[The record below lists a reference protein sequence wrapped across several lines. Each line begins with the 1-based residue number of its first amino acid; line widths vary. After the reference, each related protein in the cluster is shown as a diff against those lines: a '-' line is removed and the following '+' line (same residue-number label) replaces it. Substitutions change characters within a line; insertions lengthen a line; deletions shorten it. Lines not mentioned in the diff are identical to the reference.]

1 MLLNNYNLKKQNTF
15 GIDITTRYFAM
26 PRSIEAA
33 KKAVAEGLRLQAPIF
48 ILGGGSNVLF
58 SKDFDGLIIKPLFGG
73 VEMIEK
79 NVEEARIVVG
89 VGAGVFWDDLVAWS
103 VQRNWG
109 GLENLSNIPGTVG
122 AAPVQNIGAY
132 GVEVKDA
139 IINVEGFYIDTLK
152 PFSLT
157 AAECAFGYR
166 TSIFKQDLKG
176 KVFITRVLFS
186 LSTAPQ
192 ATTDYGRIE
201 QELQQQPDRSIHSVR
216 QAIIAI
222 RAQKL
227 PDPQKI
233 GNAGSF
239 FKNPM
244 IEVSL
249 AHKILEAFPNMPL
262 YSAETP
268 AYCKVPAAFLI
279 EKCGWK
285 GVRKGS
291 VGVHCDQPLVLV
303 AFEGATGK
311 EVLHLSEEIQN
322 SVREKFGI
330 MLETEVNIL

>member
-1 MLLNNYNLKKQNTF
+1 MLLDNHNLKGQNTF
-15 GIDITTRYFAM
+15 GIDVIARYFSM
-26 PRSIEAA
+26 PRSVMEA
-33 KKAVAEGLRLQAPIF
+33 KEVVVDGQRLQAPIF

-58 SKDFDGLIIKPLFGG
+58 TKDFDGLIIKPAFGD
-73 VEMIEK
+73 IE
-79 NVEEARIVVG
+79 VIGHSGEEVFVAA
-89 VGAGVFWDDLVAWS
+89 GAGVIWDDLVAWC
-103 VQRNWG
+103 VRRNWG
-109 GLENLSNIPGTVG
+109 GLENLSHIPGTVG

-132 GVEVKDA
+132 GTEVRNA

-152 PFSLT
+152 SFSLA

-176 KVFITRVLFS
+176 RVFITRVLFS
-186 LSTAPQ
+186 LSTTPQ
-192 ATTDYGRIE
+192 PCTDYGRIE

-222 RAQKL
+222 RSQKL

-244 IEVSL
+244 VEVSL
-249 AHKILEAFPNMPL
+249 AHRIVEEFPNMPL
-262 YSAETP
+262 YSADTP

-285 GVRKGS
+285 GIRNGS
-291 VGVHCDQPLVLV
+291 VGVHYDQPLVLI

-330 MLETEVNIL
+330 FLETEVNIL